1 MNAAAAACVLEVLRH
16 LKGVL
21 RAVEKWV
28 TAETGVVPV
37 EDGKTTTDRQAR

>member
-1 MNAAAAACVLEVLRH
+1 MTPAAAACLLEVLRH

-28 TAETGVVPV
+28 LGESGHPEDTGRRS
-37 EDGKTTTDRQAR
+37 DDHA